1 MWATIFLSMLLL
13 FLVQLMVK
21 TLSVSTENGR
31 KKVINRLRN
40 SIQFF
45 SNPPDLIS
53 LAIKIMLVVEVSLIF
68 TTAYFIG
75 R

>member
-21 TLSVSTENGR
+21 TLSVSTKKGR
-31 KKVINRLRN
+31 KKAITKLRN
-40 SIQFF
+40 NIQLLG
-45 SNPPDLIS
+45 NPPS